1 MLTNVLNPKATAVA
15 FLAFLPQFA
24 TPSSAGASVASQMLV
39 LGLILALMA
48 LSFLCAVALLSGA
61 RGVPARE
68 QARPPPPDGLHLLGP
83 RPPTRPAGTP
93 LASRSAAA
101 TGGRRIVSSMP

>member
-1 MLTNVLNPKATAVA
+1 MLTNVLNPKAAAVA

-61 RGVPARE
+61 HGVPARE
-68 QARPPPPDGLHLLGP
+68 QARPRRRPPPG
-83 RPPTRPAGTP
+83 
-93 LASRSAAA
+93 
-101 TGGRRIVSSMP
+101 